1 MILIW
6 ALGINGEG
14 SSVVVSEFISALFA
28 HPQLRPLTI
37 VCSRRSTLSERVYS
51 LQSFPKHQNSR
62 LIRLIFLPKFF
73 RSYPIHFALKLFL
86 PVQFFYRAVITF
98 DDFPFFLAKKQLLYF
113 HQPNLIFNIALIWRI
128 KRLAFKLLLNRNIV
142 IYFQTNHIRKA
153 FFSNFHYPFIASICF
168 LHKI

>member
-37 VCSRRSTLSERVYS
+37 VCSRRSTLSERIYS
-51 LQSFPKHQNSR
+51 LQSFPKHQNS
-62 LIRLIFLPKFF
+62 
-73 RSYPIHFALKLFL
+73 SYPIHFALKLFL

-113 HQPNLIFNIALIWRI
+113 HQPNLIFNIALSWRI

-153 FFSNFHYPFIASICF
+153 FFSNFHFPFIASICF